1 MIDKSASRQLYEVS
15 KSPDKSFKLYPGMW
29 HGLLF
34 GEPTNNIDIVFAD
47 IIDINAVNW
56 NLQYHPSTLL
66 AWFKGS
72 ISSCRNLAEKLFEPS
87 IISSFVLRLRES
99 NGHSRFSR
107 T

>member
-47 IIDINAVNW
+47 IIDWLEERVM
-56 NLQYHPSTLL
+56 
-66 AWFKGS
+66 K
-72 ISSCRNLAEKLFEPS
+72 RNQSGEGELKL
-87 IISSFVLRLRES
+87 S
-99 NGHSRFSR
+99 NENVPKQKLDSML
-107 T
+107 